1 MTTNDNSF
9 HEEDIELA
17 RPDIETVIAELT
29 PGHKT
34 RRWVLISVALIAF
47 AVGMALSYQFLI
59 RERVDPDLLISD
71 AKLMMGRDEFEG
83 AIPKLKLA
91 YEHDGDNP
99 EICTLLAICFDR
111 IGKVSEAI
119 RWQREAVRIEPGN
132 PNLRMRLALL
142 LEKEGRIGEA
152 IGEWERIAELQP
164 DDPYAKDKL
173 EELRMKGDRL
183 TAPSTE

>member
-1 MTTNDNSF
+1 M
-9 HEEDIELA
+9 A

-29 PGHKT
+29 PRHKT
-34 RRWVLISVALIAF
+34 RKWALVSVVLVAF
-47 AVGMALSYQFLI
+47 VVGMALSYQFLI
-59 RERVDPDLLISD
+59 RERIDPDLLISD

-83 AIPKLKLA
+83 AIPKLKIA

-111 IGKVSEAI
+111 IGNVSEAI
-119 RWQREAVRIEPGN
+119 RWQREAVQIEPEN

-164 DDPYAKDKL
+164 DDPYARDKL
-173 EELRMKGDRL
+173 KELRMKVGRP
-183 TAPSTE
+183 AASSRE